1 MSENLNSE
9 VNDDILADI
18 QKASK
23 EVSGEAPA
31 EAAAPDNDEIELIN
45 PETGKVFKDDNGRL
59 RSSDGKFASD
69 KPTVEAPAEAAP
81 VAKELASTDAVAKA
95 PAEQTSPSASGP
107 PVGWTPD
114 AKALWGQLPP
124 AIHAAVL
131 KREEE
136 ASQGGRQWSEQRQ
149 TYERMLAPLAQ
160 ESQRRG
166 MTTEQGIQRLLDGER
181 FLTQQPVEAIKW
193 LAKTHGLDLATLA
206 GSPAASDASQGHQPD
221 VRTLIQQELG
231 PILQPIMSRIQEEEQ
246 QKLSSMDRLVAD
258 FASKN
263 QHYATLENE
272 IYSQIALLKEEN
284 ARSNRYM
291 SPEKLLEMG
300 YDRAVHANPQTRA
313 LVMNAQIADAE
324 AKRKQE
330 AAAHAANARKAASSV
345 TGGPSG
351 FESTRPADSLE
362 EELMRSMGIR
372 R

>member
-1 MSENLNSE
+1 MSENLNGE
-9 VNDDILADI
+9 ANDDILADL
-18 QKASK
+18 QRASK

-31 EAAAPDNDEIELIN
+31 KDAAPDNDEIELIN
-45 PETGKVFKDDNGRL
+45 PETGKVFKDDSGRL

-69 KPTVEAPAEAAP
+69 KPTVEAPAQAAP
-81 VAKELASTDAVAKA
+81 VEKELASTDAVAKA
-95 PAEQTSPSASGP
+95 PAEQTSSSVSGP

-181 FLTQQPVEAIKW
+181 FLSQQPVEAIKW
-193 LAKTHGLDLATLA
+193 LAQKNGLDLATLA
-206 GSPAASDASQGHQPD
+206 GPPVASDASSTYQPD
-221 VRTLIQQELG
+221 VRTLIQQEVG
-231 PILQPIMSRIQEEEQ
+231 PIIHEIRERINAEQ
-246 QKLSSMDRLVAD
+246 AQKMSSMDRLVAD
-258 FASKN
+258 FSAKKEHFSTV
-263 QHYATLENE
+263 QDHIATLIPMIKASNP
-272 IYSQIALLKEEN
+272 ALTGEQVLDM
-284 ARSNRYM
+284 A
-291 SPEKLLEMG
+291 
-300 YDRAVHANPQTRA
+300 YDQAVYANPTTRA
-313 LVMNAQIADAE
+313 SLLHAQIADAE

-330 AAAHAANARKAASSV
+330 AATHAANARKAASSV

-351 FESTRPADSLE
+351 FESTRPADSLD
-362 EELMRSMGIR
+362 EELMRNMGIR